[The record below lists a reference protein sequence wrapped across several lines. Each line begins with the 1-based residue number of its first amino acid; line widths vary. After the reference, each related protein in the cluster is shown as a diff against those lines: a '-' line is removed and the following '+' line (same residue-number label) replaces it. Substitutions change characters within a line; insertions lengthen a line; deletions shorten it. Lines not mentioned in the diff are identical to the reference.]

1 MKFEEILILME
12 LLLQK
17 TYRTDQ
23 EDVGFNMR
31 QAAWFLCG
39 VSIKSGCHV
48 ALSAIMLIYESG
60 YKTWRKKNISFEEYR
75 KHSKYGFNRIGLR
88 KGCSLFSSKSYKS
101 FERFINRYR
110 KICCRKREHFS
121 CTK

>member
-1 MKFEEILILME
+1 MKIEEILILME

-60 YKTWRKKNISFEEYR
+60 YKMWAKKE
-75 KHSKYGFNRIGLR
+75 HLVGRIQETL
-88 KGCSLFSSKSYKS
+88 
-101 FERFINRYR
+101 
-110 KICCRKREHFS
+110 
-121 CTK
+121 